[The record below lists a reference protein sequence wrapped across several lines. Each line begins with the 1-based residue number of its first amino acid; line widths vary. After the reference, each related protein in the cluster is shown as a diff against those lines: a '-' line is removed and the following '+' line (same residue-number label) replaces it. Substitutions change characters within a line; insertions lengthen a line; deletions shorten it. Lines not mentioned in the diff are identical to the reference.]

1 MIAVALRGL
10 AGRKLR
16 AALTALA
23 IVLGVAMVSG
33 TYVFTDTTE
42 RATDALFTGA
52 YTGSDAVISGKK
64 IVDAPTSGGATV
76 SAELLAAVRALPEVE
91 AASGGIADVAR
102 LVDHEGNPISVRD
115 SAIGFSVDAR
125 QDRFNPVQLTDGRWP
140 SGSGEVAIDAGTAEK
155 NGFAIGDTIG
165 VAARKPLRRFTISGF
180 AAFPRLDSIG
190 RLTFAIFDNPTAQAF
205 FGKRG
210 RFDEIYVAA
219 KKGVSPQ
226 ELVRS
231 IEPILPADSH
241 VLTGDAKVRSQSAGT
256 NKDLAVVQKF
266 LLAFG
271 AAALFVGAFVIFNTL
286 AITVAQRTR
295 ELATLRTLGASR
307 RQVLAA
313 VMLEAL
319 AIGAA
324 GSVVGLFAG
333 VGLAKGLSALFA
345 ALGSAVPQTGT
356 VLATRTV
363 LVSLLVGI
371 LITLVAALAPA
382 ARATSVPPISAVR
395 EGATLP
401 RSPLAPY
408 APYIAGSV
416 AALGLGLLGAGLF
429 APGIGVTTVLLLSA
443 IGCLALFVGV
453 ALISS
458 RLVKPLASLLG
469 RPAGLLA
476 GAPGRLARENTVRA
490 PARTAVT
497 ASALMIGIALVT
509 FVAVLGHALRTS
521 VGRAVDGVVRA
532 DYVVTA
538 DSGAGPLT
546 PAVAATLATQ
556 PGVETLSAVREEQA
570 KAFNADERV
579 AGIDAT
585 TITEVMSFDWTQ
597 RSRTALARLGAD
609 GAVVQRAFAADHDLR
624 VGSSFRL
631 TTAQGKKLTLTVRGI
646 YAPPR
651 FDPVLAPIA
660 ISQHTFDASFDRP
673 QNALTLVNTNGG
685 PSAEHARVLRG
696 ALKAFPEA
704 ELRTKAEF
712 ITVREKEI
720 RNLLQ
725 LLYVLLALSLLV
737 SLLGMINTLALSVF
751 ERTRELGMLRAV
763 GMTRRQARRMI
774 RHESVITALIGA
786 ALGLP
791 LGIFLAALVTRAL
804 RSEGVVFSL
813 PAVTLAGFALVAV
826 VAGVLAA
833 VLPAR
838 RAARLNVL
846 EALQYE

>member
-1 MIAVALRGL
+1 VITVALRGL

-42 RATDALFTGA
+42 RATDTLFTGA
-52 YTGSDAVISGKK
+52 YTGSDAVISGQKV
-64 IVDAPTSGGATV
+64 VDAPTSGAATV
-76 SAELLAAVRALPEVE
+76 PAELLAEVRALPGVE
-91 AASGGIADVAR
+91 AVSGGIADVAR
-102 LVDHEGNPISVRD
+102 LIDHHGKPISLRD
-115 SAIGFSVDAR
+115 SAIGFSVDAS
-125 QDRFNPVQLTDGRWP
+125 QDRFNPVRLTDGRWP
-140 SGSGEVAIDAGTAEK
+140 SGPDEVAIDAGTAAKE
-155 NGFAIGDTIG
+155 GFAVGDTIG
-165 VAARKPLRRFTISGF
+165 VAARKPVRRFTISGL
-180 AAFPRLDSIG
+180 AEFPRLVSIG

-231 IEPILPADSH
+231 IEPILPAGAR
-241 VLTGDAKVRSQSAGT
+241 VLTGDAEVRAQSAGT

-271 AAALFVGAFVIFNTL
+271 GAALFVGAFVIFNTL

-313 VMLEAL
+313 VLLEAL
-319 AIGAA
+319 VIGAL
-324 GSVVGLFAG
+324 GSAVGLFAG
-333 VGLAKGLSALFA
+333 VGLAKGLNALFA

-356 VLATRTV
+356 VLAARTV
-363 LVSLLVGI
+363 LVSLLVGV

-408 APYIAGSV
+408 APYIAGTV
-416 AALGLGLLGAGLF
+416 VALGLGLLGAGLF
-429 APGIGVTTVLLLSA
+429 APGLSVTTVLLLSA
-443 IGCLALFVGV
+443 IGCLSLFVGV
-453 ALISS
+453 ALVSS

-476 GAPGRLARENTVRA
+476 GTPGRLARENTVRA

-497 ASALMIGIALVT
+497 ASALMVGIALVT

-521 VGRAVDGVVRA
+521 VGRAVDGVVQA
-532 DYVVTA
+532 EYVITA
-538 DSGAGPLT
+538 DDGVGPLT
-546 PAVAATLATQ
+546 PAVADALAPQ
-556 PGVETLSAVREEQA
+556 PGVETLSAVREERA
-570 KAFNADERV
+570 KAFGADERV
-579 AGIDAT
+579 AGIDPT
-585 TITEVMSFDWTQ
+585 TIAAVMRFDWTQ
-597 RSRTALARLGAD
+597 GSRTALARLGAD
-609 GAVVQRAFAADHDLR
+609 GAVVQRTFAANHHLS

-631 TTAQGKKLTLTVRGI
+631 TTAQGKTLTLNVRAI

-660 ISQHTFDASFDRP
+660 ISQRTFDASFERP
-673 QNALTLVNTNGG
+673 QNALTLVNMSGG
-685 PSAEHARVLRG
+685 PSAEHASALRG
-696 ALKAFPEA
+696 ALKTFPEA
-704 ELRTKAEF
+704 KLRTKAEF
-712 ITVREKEI
+712 VTLREKEI

-804 RSEGVVFSL
+804 RGEGVVFSL

-833 VLPAR
+833 VAPAR

-846 EALQYE
+846 EALKYE